1 MKQKLIFITGNAN
14 KLREVR
20 QILGDDFCVIN
31 VNVDLPEIQ
40 STSVEEVISE
50 KIKEAEK
57 VFSRKDVV
65 QHIRKQF
72 EEQGEKLKNSS
83 DFTVVCEDTG
93 FHIDSLN
100 VGEKAEKGDHMF
112 PGALIKFYLQ
122 AMGAEGIIKQCKG
135 SDARLTCYIGIL
147 KHGEIKKPIS
157 AVVEGSIA
165 KKFVAGG
172 FGFDPCFVPEGKK
185 QPYSQLSAEEKNE
198 ISHRALA
205 FRKLKEYLK

>member
-1 MKQKLIFITGNAN
+1 MKQKLVFITGNAN

-31 VNVDLPEIQ
+31 VNVDLQEIQ
-40 STSVEEVISE
+40 STSVEEVINE

-100 VGEKAEKGDHMF
+100 TAEKAEKGEHMF
-112 PGALIKFYLQ
+112 PGALIKFVNQ
-122 AMGAEGIIKQCKG
+122 ALGAEGIIKHCKG
-135 SDARLTCYIGIL
+135 SQAMVTCYIGIL
-147 KHGEIKKPIS
+147 KNGEIKKPIS

-165 KKFVAGG
+165 KKFIPGG
-172 FGFDPCFVPEGKK
+172 FGFDPCFIPKGKK
-185 QPYSQLSAEEKNE
+185 VPYSQLTAEEKNE
-198 ISHRALA
+198 ISHRGQA